1 MNDRIRGRLMALRE
15 EMKQNGVDIYI
26 IPTADFHGSE
36 YVGDHFKAREYVTGF
51 TGSAGTAVVMQ
62 QEAGLWTD
70 GRYFIQA
77 GSQLAGSGITLYRME
92 EEGVPTVKEFLKEY
106 DLSG

>member
-62 QEAGLWTD
+62 QEAGRWTD

-77 GSQLAGSGITLYRME
+77 GGSVGTYSKGLFK
-92 EEGVPTVKEFLKEY
+92 G
-106 DLSG
+106 

>member
-62 QEAGLWTD
+62 QEAGLWTA
-70 GRYFIQA
+70 GR
-77 GSQLAGSGITLYRME
+77 
-92 EEGVPTVKEFLKEY
+92 
-106 DLSG
+106 

>member
-36 YVGDHFKAREYVTGF
+36 YVGD
-51 TGSAGTAVVMQ
+51 
-62 QEAGLWTD
+62 
-70 GRYFIQA
+70 
-77 GSQLAGSGITLYRME
+77 
-92 EEGVPTVKEFLKEY
+92 
-106 DLSG
+106 LSLIHI